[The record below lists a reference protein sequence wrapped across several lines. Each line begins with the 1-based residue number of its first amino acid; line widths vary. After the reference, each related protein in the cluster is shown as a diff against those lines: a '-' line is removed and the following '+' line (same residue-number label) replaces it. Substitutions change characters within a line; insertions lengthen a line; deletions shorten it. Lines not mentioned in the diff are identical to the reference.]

1 MRGVFLSALR
11 LMFVFHILYLVSYDF
26 LEVFYMKGPILVLTE
41 YHPTALALQIQTI
54 HPVVSAWLA
63 KKFYK

>member
-1 MRGVFLSALR
+1 
-11 LMFVFHILYLVSYDF
+11 MFVFHILYLVSYDF

-41 YHPTALALQIQTI
+41 YHPTALAPQIQTI